1 MSVSVLLIHQHQNH
15 SWKISINYL
24 IISSH
29 TDVSSGFF
37 ICQWNIKTTGNIDT
51 NIGNMKMPGIVKL
64 KLFEPCL
71 V

>member
-15 SWKISINYL
+15 SCKISINYL
-24 IISSH
+24 IIGSH